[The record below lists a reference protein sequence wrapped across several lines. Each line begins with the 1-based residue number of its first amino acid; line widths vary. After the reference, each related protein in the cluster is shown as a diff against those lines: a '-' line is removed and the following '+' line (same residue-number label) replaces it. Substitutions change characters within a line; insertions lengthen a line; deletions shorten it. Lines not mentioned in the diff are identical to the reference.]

1 MPPRRDAAD
10 EEVTMAADPT
20 PPAQRPPARR
30 RIRIERD
37 RVFYCGDLGHPAMHR
52 SGAIN
57 LYVSLGAP
65 LRYRLADGD
74 WQQAHNVLVQPWQV
88 HQIVCDERLACDLM
102 IEPDSVDRAG
112 LPGFVRGASG
122 AFDAPD
128 FVERMRAAAL
138 GAPLSTRGIDHT
150 CFGETLAPRPLDR
163 RIAQGVQHL
172 KDSAHLPLVAD
183 DVATTLG
190 LSASRFLHLFGDE
203 TGCSFRDLRAWRRAR
218 LLLGVINQP
227 QNLSRLAQATGY
239 PDASHFSHSIR
250 AFFGIAPKDILRGC
264 RRVVIEP
271 DAAPA
276 G

>member
-1 MPPRRDAAD
+1 
-10 EEVTMAADPT
+10 MAADPT
-20 PPAQRPPARR
+20 PQPGAPMTRPGAHPSARPPARR
-30 RIRIERD
+30 RIRVELD

-65 LRYRLADGD
+65 LRYRLVDGD
-74 WQQAHNVLVQPWQV
+74 WQQAHNVLVQPWQA

-128 FVERMRAAAL
+128 FVARMHAAAL
-138 GAPLSTRGIDHT
+138 GSPLSPRGIDHT
-150 CFGETLAPRPLDR
+150 CFGEKLAPRLLDR
-163 RIAQGVQHL
+163 RIARGLQHL
-172 KDSAHLPLVAD
+172 KSAAHLPLAAD
-183 DVATTLG
+183 DMAATLG

-203 TGCSFRDLRAWRRAR
+203 AGCSFRNLRAWRRAR

-227 QNLSRLAQATGY
+227 QNLSRLAQGIGY

-250 AFFGIAPKDILRGC
+250 EFFGIAPKDILRGC
-264 RRVVIEP
+264 RRVAIEP
-271 DAAPA
+271 DAPQA